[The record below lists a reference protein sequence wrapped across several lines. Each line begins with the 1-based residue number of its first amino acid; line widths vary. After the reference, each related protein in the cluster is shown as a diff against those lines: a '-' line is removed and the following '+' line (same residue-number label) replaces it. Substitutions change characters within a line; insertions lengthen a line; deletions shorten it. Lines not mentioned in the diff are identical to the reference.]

1 MAQYRINRISEEIT
15 REVSDIV
22 RTEVKDPRI
31 SKLFSI
37 VKTELSGDLHY
48 ARIHFSVMG
57 TEEDRENTLKG
68 LKKAS
73 GFIRR
78 ELASRLNIRYTPEL
92 QFVPDQSI
100 EYSVEISQKIKEI
113 HQDEGNEHDD

>member
-92 QFVPDQSI
+92 QFVPDQPI
-100 EYSVEISQKIKEI
+100 EYSVEISQKIKEL

>member
-37 VKTELSGDLHY
+37 VKTEVSGDLHY

-57 TEEDRENTLKG
+57 TEEERANTLKG
-68 LKKAS
+68 LKKAA

-100 EYSVEISQKIKEI
+100 EYSVEISQKIKEL
-113 HQDEGNEHDD
+113 HQNEGNENDD

>member
-78 ELASRLNIRYTPEL
+78 ELASRLNIRFTPEL
-92 QFVPDQSI
+92 QFIPDQSI
-100 EYSVEISQKIKEI
+100 EYSVEISKKIKEI

>member
-15 REVSDIV
+15 REVSEIV

-37 VKTELSGDLHY
+37 VKTEVSGDLHY

-57 TEEDRENTLKG
+57 TEEERANTLKG
-68 LKKAS
+68 LKKAA

-100 EYSVEISQKIKEI
+100 EYSVEISQKIKEL
-113 HQDEGNEHDD
+113 HQNEGNENDD